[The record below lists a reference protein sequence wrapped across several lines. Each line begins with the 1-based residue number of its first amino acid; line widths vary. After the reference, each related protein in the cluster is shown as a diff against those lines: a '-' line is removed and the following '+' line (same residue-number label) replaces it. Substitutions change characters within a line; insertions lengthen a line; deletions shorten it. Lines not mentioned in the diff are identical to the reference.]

1 MAEQHTTIIPQII
14 AKQEKVYNET
24 MCRIKDWMLVFLK
37 EVETL
42 GENIINIKDRNQT
55 LITKVQHKGLLGMN
69 HDSVKHDDFVAD

>member
-14 AKQEKVYNET
+14 AKQETVYNET

-42 GENIINIKDRNQT
+42 GDNIINIKDRNQ
-55 LITKVQHKGLLGMN
+55 N
-69 HDSVKHDDFVAD
+69 ER